1 MLDQVRL
8 QATLDAITDLFAS
21 CESPD
26 AEILAAE
33 QIHLFTALVRTG
45 AVIAPSDLQPAL
57 QAMWERAPEASF
69 PDLFEPDV
77 FDVLDAAD
85 PPPGSPRRGR
95 LYLAVDNTTEGPV
108 GGASVPSPGPQV
120 EHQAAPAVGESSA
133 PPTGA
138 P

>member
-8 QATLDAITDLFAS
+8 QATLDAIADLFAS
-21 CESPD
+21 CDSPD
-26 AEILAAE
+26 DEILAAE

-45 AVIAPSDLQPAL
+45 AVIEPADLQPAL
-57 QAMWERAPEASF
+57 QAMWERAPEAPF
-69 PDLFEPDV
+69 PDLSDPDV

-85 PPPGSPRRGR
+85 PPAGSPRRGR
-95 LYLAVDNTTEGPV
+95 VYLVVDNTKGPSEDSS
-108 GGASVPSPGPQV
+108 GQLPGPPV
-120 EHQAAPAVGESSA
+120 DRHAAPAVGESSA